1 MLKKFNAV
9 LKSKKIKYFYYGII
23 SLLLTTT
30 LIAFLAYQFY
40 LIPNVES
47 YKQKIENFIENE
59 TGGEAEIKTLNVLWN
74 ITNPKFQIRNFS
86 ITDKDNNKTIKLNAI
101 DFEISWLSLIKFE
114 PVLNQIIV
122 GDIDILVE
130 RTLDNKFKVAGI
142 EIIESTNSNLSDWLL
157 NQSEIRIINGKV
169 TWRDHA
175 RDAEDLIISAINFTY
190 TSPAYLSYLD
200 RHKFNLNAL
209 LSQGTKERIYLNG
222 FFDLDKISRLEEVNA
237 KINLN
242 ISQAFLTSFT
252 PWVDYPF
259 DLKQGFGDLK
269 LNMTLKKERIGEIKT
284 VFYLENFV
292 GNFNK
297 DQNQH
302 IRINELSG
310 NAIFENHDQRKKIA
324 ATNLNLKTDKLNV
337 KNSGFEI
344 ISKNDKAESFKLKLN
359 QLKLTAIEPL
369 IDQFPF
375 FEDLKAD
382 IRGFKPDGEVSN
394 LQISWIQEKEMIL
407 KGMLDGVGIFP
418 YKNLPGFKNLSAKV
432 DIKNDKGLIDLKSKN
447 VALVFDE
454 YLRAALNFDKLDGI
468 IRLDN
473 KELKLSDFIITNQD
487 LSSSISGDVAYKDDR
502 SWSTHVAINLTVP
515 DIAKLKKYYPRMT
528 DPDLLNW
535 LDTSLLKGS
544 LVDSKIN
551 INSYGKNISD
561 SPKHNIQFS
570 GTLHDSLIE
579 FATDYPKIENANI
592 NIDLQNN
599 KLRLSSNHGVIAN
612 QNISSLEVFY
622 DLLDEQSKITSNW
635 KTNGDIGSLVSAI
648 NNSPLYEDTEDF
660 TNQLI
665 AKGTGV
671 LDLKVIYPTENPEN
685 IDFRAKYNFV
695 DASIENPRIGLPE
708 VNKLNASLD
717 IKPDFYE
724 IKDGNGQIF
733 GMPVNFNLS
742 DVNEVTK
749 IDAIGEIDE
758 SFFVKNLGIS
768 WSDKVE
774 GSAVWFVKS
783 NITENDSSLSI
794 KSDLKG
800 LSINGPEPFFKQ
812 KDDVRMFSIVK
823 KPSKE
828 KTTSLILQLENDIK
842 GKMRFEDNQWSGQIN
857 IFSNEQF
864 EKRNGVSIFANLK
877 NIDADD
883 FMSLFQF
890 KSEDQ
895 KSFKIGKSKIN
906 FEKLTVYGFN
916 FNRLETTIFPSN
928 TGVKLS
934 LYSNEIKGNLLWD
947 LNDNLITGR
956 FNKLSIVSENQL
968 GKLNSDNNFP
978 TSGKPISLDMKI
990 DDVVYDEK
998 SYGKFEINASNVTDQ
1013 IWKIDSLVITNPH
1026 HVLLADGEWVA
1037 SENSSVTKINFKWKV
1052 DDLEKAMDQVGYPN
1066 LVKKGNARFNGIA
1079 NWEGSPFSFSS
1090 DQVSGNFSMDID
1102 KGEILEAKPGIGRL
1116 FGLLTLQNL
1125 PKRLS
1130 LDFSDLFSK
1139 GFIFDSINAG
1149 VRVNSGILSSNN
1161 FKMVGPAAEVLMDGE
1176 VDIIEETQNLHV
1188 TVKPFVSDSLS
1199 LAALAGGPLAGAAAF
1214 IAQKVLKDPLNK
1226 VLTDEYQITGTW
1238 DEPIEVDKPKS
1249 EELSE
1254 LVDEEIIKPSDS
1266 VLQKLNIFKDKDE

>member
-23 SLLLTTT
+23 SLLITIT
-30 LIAFLAYQFY
+30 LLVFFAYQFY

-59 TGGEAEIKTLNVLWN
+59 TGGEVEIKTLNVLWN

-86 ITDKDNNKTIKLNAI
+86 ITDRDNNKTIKLNAI
-101 DFEISWLSLIKFE
+101 DFEISWLSIIMFE

-130 RTLDNKFKVAGI
+130 RTIDNKFKVAGI
-142 EIIESTNSNLSDWLL
+142 EIVESSNSTLSDWLL

-169 TWRDHA
+169 TWRDHV
-175 RDAEDLIISAINFTY
+175 RDAEDLIISGINFTY

-209 LSQGTKERIYLNG
+209 LSHGTKERIYLNG
-222 FFDLDKISRLEEVNA
+222 FFDLDKISRLEEVNS

-242 ISQAFLTSFT
+242 ISQAFLTSFK

-269 LNMTLKKERIGEIKT
+269 LNMTLEREKISELKT
-284 VFYLENFV
+284 AFYLENFL

-297 DQNQH
+297 NQNQH
-302 IRINELSG
+302 IKINELSG
-310 NAIFENHDQRKKIA
+310 NAIFKNHDQRKKIA
-324 ATNLNLKTDKLNV
+324 ATNLNLRTDKLNI

-359 QLKLTAIEPL
+359 QLKLNAIESL
-369 IDQFPF
+369 LDQFPF
-375 FEDLKAD
+375 FVDLKAD
-382 IRGFKPDGEVSN
+382 IKGFKPDGEISN
-394 LQISWIQEKEMIL
+394 LQISWIQKKEMII
-407 KGMLDGVGIFP
+407 KGTLDDVGILP
-418 YKNLPGFKNLSAKV
+418 YKNLPGFKNLSANI
-432 DIKNDKGLIDLKSKN
+432 DINNNKGFIDLDSKN
-447 VALVFDE
+447 VVLEYDE
-454 YLRAALNFDKLDGI
+454 YLRTRLNFEKLNGVISLDDKD
-468 IRLDN
+468 
-473 KELKLSDFIITNQD
+473 LKLSNLLIANQD
-487 LSSSISGDVAYKDDR
+487 LSSSISGNVVYKSDHTWD
-502 SWSTHVAINLTVP
+502 TNVAINFTVP
-515 DIAKLKKYYPRMT
+515 DIAKLNKYYPRIT
-528 DPDLLNW
+528 DPDLLSW

-551 INSYGKNISD
+551 INLNHGGISD
-561 SPKHNIQFS
+561 SPKHTIQFS
-570 GTLHDSLIE
+570 GTLNNSTIE
-579 FATDYPKIENANI
+579 FATGYPEIENANI
-592 NIDLQNN
+592 NIDLHKN
-599 KLRLSSNHGVIAN
+599 KLRLSSSDGVIAN
-612 QNISSLEVFY
+612 QKILSLEVLY
-622 DLLDEQSKITSNW
+622 DLLDKESKITANW
-635 KTNGDIGSLVSAI
+635 KTSGDIGNLVSAI
-648 NNSPLYEDTEDF
+648 NNSPLYIDTEDF

-665 AKGTGV
+665 AKGTGA

-685 IDFRAKYNFV
+685 IDFKAKYNFI

-708 VNKLNASLD
+708 VNNFNASLD
-717 IKPDFYE
+717 IKPGFYE
-724 IKDGNGQIF
+724 IKGGNGQIF
-733 GMPVNFNLS
+733 GMPVNFNLT
-742 DVNEVTK
+742 DENEVTK
-749 IDAIGEIDE
+749 IDATGEIDE
-758 SFFVKNLGIS
+758 SFFVKNLGAS

-774 GSAVWFVKS
+774 GSAIWFVKS

-794 KSDLKG
+794 ESDLKG
-800 LSINGPEPFFKQ
+800 LSMKGPEPFIKK

-828 KTTSLILQLENDIK
+828 KTTSLTLQLENDIK
-842 GKMRFEDNQWSGQIN
+842 GKIRFEDNQWSGQIN

-864 EKRNGVSIFANLK
+864 EKRNGVSIFANLRHI
-877 NIDADD
+877 NADD
-883 FMSLFQF
+883 FIYLFQF
-890 KSEDQ
+890 EGEDQ

-906 FEKLTVYGFN
+906 FEKLTVDGFN

-947 LNDNLITGR
+947 LNDNFVTGR
-956 FNKLSIVSENQL
+956 FNKLTIVSENQL
-968 GKLNSDNNFP
+968 GKLNNNDNFP
-978 TSGKPISLDMKI
+978 TSSKPFSLDIKI
-990 DDVVYDEK
+990 DKVVYDEN
-998 SYGKFEINASNVTDQ
+998 SLGKFEINVSNATDQ
-1013 IWKIDSLVITNPH
+1013 TWKIDSLIITNLH
-1026 HVLLADGEWVA
+1026 HVFLADGEWAA
-1037 SENSSVTKINFKWKV
+1037 SDNNSMTKINFKWKV
-1052 DDLEKAMDQVGYPN
+1052 DDLEKAMDQIGYPN

-1079 NWEGSPFSFSS
+1079 NWEGSPFSYST
-1090 DQVSGNFSMDID
+1090 DQVNGNFSMDID

-1149 VRVNSGILSSNN
+1149 VRVNTGILSSNN

-1226 VLTDEYQITGTW
+1226 VLTDEYQIIGTW

-1254 LVDEEIIKPSDS
+1254 LVDEEVIQPSDS
-1266 VLQKLNIFKDKDE
+1266 ILEKLKIFNDKDE

>member
-23 SLLLTTT
+23 SLLVTTT
-30 LIAFLAYQFY
+30 LLVFLAYQFY

-59 TGGEAEIKTLNVLWN
+59 TGGEVEIKTLNVLWN

-86 ITDKDNNKTIKLNAI
+86 ITDRDNNKTIELNAI

-122 GDIDILVE
+122 GDIDILIE
-130 RTLDNKFKVAGI
+130 RTIDNKFKVAGI
-142 EIIESTNSNLSDWLL
+142 EIVESSNSTLSDWLL

-175 RDAEDLIISAINFTY
+175 RDAEDLIISGINFMY

-209 LSQGTKERIYLNG
+209 LSQGTKERVYLNG
-222 FFDLDKISRLEEVNA
+222 FFDLDKISRLEEVNS

-242 ISQAFLTSFT
+242 ISQAFLTSFK

-269 LNMTLKKERIGEIKT
+269 LNLTLEKDRISEVKT
-284 VFYLENFV
+284 VFYLENFI

-302 IRINELSG
+302 IKINELSG
-310 NAIFENHDQRKKIA
+310 NAIFKNYDQRKKIA
-324 ATNLNLKTDKLNV
+324 ATNLNLRTDKLNV

-359 QLKLTAIEPL
+359 QLKLNAIEPL

-382 IRGFKPDGEVSN
+382 IRGFKPNGEVSN

-407 KGMLDGVGIFP
+407 KGMLDGVGILP
-418 YKNLPGFKNLSAKV
+418 HKNLPGFKNLSAKV

-447 VALVFDE
+447 VVLEFDE

-473 KELKLSDFIITNQD
+473 KDLKLSNLDITNQD

-502 SWSTHVAINLTVP
+502 SWSTNVAINLIVS
-515 DIAKLKKYYPRMT
+515 DVAKLKKYYPKIT

-535 LDTSLLKGS
+535 LDSSLLKGS
-544 LVDSKIN
+544 LDSKIN

-561 SPKHNIQFS
+561 SPNHNIQFS
-570 GTLHDSLIE
+570 GTLNDSTIE
-579 FATDYPKIENANI
+579 FASGYPEIENANI
-592 NIDLQNN
+592 NIDLENN
-599 KLRLSSNHGVIAN
+599 KLRLSSSDGVIAN

-622 DLLDEQSKITSNW
+622 DLLDQESKITANW

-665 AKGTGV
+665 AKGTGA
-671 LDLKVIYPTENPEN
+671 LDLKVIYPTENKEN
-685 IDFRAKYNFV
+685 IDFRAKYNFL
-695 DASIENPRIGLPE
+695 DASIENPRVGLPE
-708 VNKLNASLD
+708 VNNVNASLD
-717 IKPDFYE
+717 IKPSFYE
-724 IKDGNGQIF
+724 IKDGKGQLF
-733 GMPVNFNLS
+733 GMPVNFNLTNE
-742 DVNEVTK
+742 NEVTK
-749 IDAIGEIDE
+749 IDATGEINE
-758 SFFVKNLGIS
+758 SFFTRNLGS
-768 WSDKVE
+768 NWSDKVE
-774 GSAVWFVKS
+774 GTAIWYVKS
-783 NITENDSSLSI
+783 NIADNDSSLSI
-794 KSDLKG
+794 ESDLKG
-800 LSINGPEPFFKQ
+800 LSINGPEPFLKKQ
-812 KDDVRMFSIVK
+812 DEVRMFSIVK

-828 KTTSLILQLENDIK
+828 NTTSLTLQLENDIK
-842 GKMRFEDNQWSGQIN
+842 GKMSFEDKEWSGQIN

-864 EKRNGVSIFANLK
+864 EKRNGLSIFANFK
-877 NIDADD
+877 QINADD
-883 FMSLFQF
+883 FISLFQF
-890 KSEDQ
+890 KGKDQ

-906 FEKLTVYGFN
+906 FEKLTIDGFN

-947 LNDNLITGR
+947 LNDNLIKGR
-956 FNKLSIVSENQL
+956 FNKLIIVSENQL
-968 GKLNSDNNFP
+968 GKLNNNDNFP
-978 TSGKPISLDMKI
+978 ASSEPISLDLKI
-990 DDVVYDEK
+990 DDIVYDEK
-998 SYGKFEINASNVTDQ
+998 SLGKFEINASNTTDQ
-1013 IWKIDSLVITNPH
+1013 KWKIDSLIITNPYH
-1026 HVLLADGEWVA
+1026 IFLADGEWVA
-1037 SENSSVTKINFKWKV
+1037 SEKSSITKIDFKWKV
-1052 DDLEKAMDQVGYPN
+1052 DDLEKMMDQVGYPN

-1079 NWEGSPFSFSS
+1079 NWEGSPLDYSA
-1090 DQVSGNFSMDID
+1090 DQVIGNFSMDID

-1226 VLTDEYQITGTW
+1226 VLTDEYQIIGTW
-1238 DEPIEVDKPKS
+1238 DEPIEVNKS
-1249 EELSE
+1249 KSDELSE

-1266 VLQKLNIFKDKDE
+1266 ILEKLNIFKDKNE